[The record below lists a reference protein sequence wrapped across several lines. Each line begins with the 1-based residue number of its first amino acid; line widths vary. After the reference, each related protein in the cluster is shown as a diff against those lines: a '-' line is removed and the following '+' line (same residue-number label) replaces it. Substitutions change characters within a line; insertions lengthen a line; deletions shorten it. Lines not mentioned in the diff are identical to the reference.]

1 MRIDDAT
8 DQQVKTLVAV
18 AKNLR
23 DKYKDELESKK
34 EKGRALLRRPDFL
47 WHELLVSYSTWG
59 GISRNESMITDK
71 NKNQQITY
79 AELKNLSN
87 EDRVN
92 RLRQIMKDAKIH
104 YYKKK
109 APMLARCFEKIEELG
124 GLEQA
129 NAMLLNKKCAAE
141 MTGFFN
147 DFPGIGPKYAN
158 NIMMDCYHP
167 LFHEKI
173 ALDSRIRSVSNELRL
188 NLKRYSDH
196 ENFYLNI
203 AKEAGIEGWE
213 LDRLI
218 FEHRDEFL
226 NALRSSVEP

>member
-1 MRIDDAT
+1 MLHEVTSMRIDDAT
-8 DQQVKTLVAV
+8 YQQVKTLVAV

-23 DKYKDELESKK
+23 DKYKYELESKK
-34 EKGRALLRRPDFL
+34 EKGHALLKRPDFL

-59 GISRNESMITDK
+59 GASGYECMIKDE
-71 NKNQQITY
+71 NIYQQITY
-79 AELKNLSN
+79 TELINLSN
-87 EDRVN
+87 EERVN
-92 RLRQIMKDAKIH
+92 RLRQIMKDAKVH
-104 YYKKK
+104 CYKRK
-109 APMLARCFEKIEELG
+109 APMLAQCFEKIEEIG

-129 NAMLLNKKCAAE
+129 NA
-141 MTGFFN
+141 
-147 DFPGIGPKYAN
+147 IGPKYAN

-167 LFHEKI
+167 FFHEKI
-173 ALDSRIRSVSNELRL
+173 ALDSRIRSISSELGL
-188 NLKRYSDH
+188 NLKAYSDH

-226 NALRSSVEP
+226 NALRSPVEP

>member
-1 MRIDDAT
+1 LLHEVTSMRIDDAT
-8 DQQVKTLVAV
+8 YQQVKTLVAV

-23 DKYKDELESKK
+23 DKYKYELESKK
-34 EKGRALLRRPDFL
+34 EKGHALLKRPDFL

-59 GISRNESMITDK
+59 GASGYECMIKDE
-71 NKNQQITY
+71 NIYQQITY
-79 AELKNLSN
+79 TELINLSN
-87 EDRVN
+87 EERVN
-92 RLRQIMKDAKIH
+92 RLRQIMKDAKVH
-104 YYKKK
+104 CYKRK
-109 APMLARCFEKIEELG
+109 APMLAQCFEKIEEIG

-129 NAMLLNKKCAAE
+129 NA
-141 MTGFFN
+141 
-147 DFPGIGPKYAN
+147 IGPKYAN

-167 LFHEKI
+167 FFHEKI
-173 ALDSRIRSVSNELRL
+173 ALDSRIRSISSELGL
-188 NLKRYSDH
+188 NLKAYSDH

-226 NALRSSVEP
+226 NALRSPVEP